1 MTVNNR
7 TSVDRDVE
15 RGIRYALVG
24 VFVAG
29 VRDRNPGA
37 VVNAAAALAAT
48 FLPDLFERR
57 YDVEFRPWQR
67 VYTQAA
73 MLTHA
78 VGMLGPYEETWWW
91 DHLTHTHSATLLA
104 GLVHAVSRRRG
115 HDPRPRVL
123 GAVVGV
129 GVLWELMEYVIHAVA
144 EHLGFDPVLV
154 PYGRTDTMLDLVF
167 DLVGALVVVAFGD
180 RLLSEFVPD
189 GK

>member
-1 MTVNNR
+1 M
-7 TSVDRDVE
+7 DRGVE
-15 RGIRYALVG
+15 RGIRCALVA
-24 VFVAG
+24 VFVEG
-29 VRDRNPGA
+29 VRKRNPGA
-37 VVNAAAALAAT
+37 VVNAALALAAT

-78 VGMLGPYEETWWW
+78 VGMLGPYEDTWWW

-123 GAVVGV
+123 GTVVGV
-129 GVLWELMEYVIHAVA
+129 GVLWELMEHAIHAVA
-144 EHLGFDPVLV
+144 ERLGFDPVLV

-167 DLVGALVVVAFGD
+167 DLVGALVVVVFGD
-180 RLLSEFVPD
+180 HLLRDFAAD
-189 GK
+189 GE